1 MTGMRGKPCVRVLR
15 PAEFAGRAVDE
26 VPATGRF
33 RRYGW
38 TWLLVSAL
46 AVGGC
51 AARAVAPYE
60 PGPPTHALAP
70 RTDGAFADLEARI
83 AARHGADMSGFR
95 LLDANADGLRWRLV
109 LIDSARYSI
118 DAQYYLW
125 YGDSTGRLLIRHLVQ
140 AADRG
145 VRVRLLVDDLNTML
159 EDAATVTQRDEIVG
173 RIDAHPNIE
182 LRLFNPWKYKA
193 LAARVGES
201 MTRLKQ
207 VNRRMHNKSLIV
219 DNQAVIVGGRNVGN
233 EYMGLNT
240 DFNFRDIDV
249 LAIGPVAIQASAV
262 FDNYWNSE
270 WVRPASLLGIY
281 MTDDEIRA
289 ALHRLDQEI
298 EKDAVLGSFADA
310 PGDRASEID
319 ELERRLLAGRATVV
333 SDRLSGLEVEHVML
347 EHVTS
352 MMRSASSELLV
363 ENAYIIP
370 SEIGIDM
377 LRELDARGVRTRILT
392 NSLASHDVPAVNSH
406 YRSWRKPIVEAGA
419 ELYELSHD
427 PELASEIADTSPVTA
442 GLTGLHSKAMV
453 VDRERDVIG
462 SMNYDPRS
470 AAINTEMGMIIDSQ
484 ELAHVL
490 ADAIDRDMLPSNSWQ
505 VALDDDGRL
514 TWINDVEQVGRQPAR
529 NWWQRVQ
536 DWFFRAFPKELY

>member
-1 MTGMRGKPCVRVLR
+1 MRGRPCVRLLR
-15 PAEFAGRAVDE
+15 PAGFAGRSANT
-26 VPATGRF
+26 VPVTGRLG
-33 RRYGW
+33 RWGW
-38 TWLLVSAL
+38 TWVLVSAL

-51 AARAVAPYE
+51 AARAVVPYE
-60 PGPPTHALAP
+60 PDPPMYALAP
-70 RTDGAFADLEARI
+70 RSDGAFAELSART

-95 LLDANADGLRWRLV
+95 LLDSNADGLKWRLV
-109 LIDSARYSI
+109 LIDAARYSI

-193 LAARVGES
+193 LVARVGES

-249 LAIGPVAIQASAV
+249 LAIGPVAVQASAV
-262 FDNYWNSE
+262 FDNYWNSD
-270 WVRPASLLGIY
+270 WVRPASLLGIHL
-281 MTDDEIRA
+281 TDEEIRS
-289 ALHRLDQEI
+289 ALQRLDHEI
-298 EKDAVLGSFADA
+298 EYDAVLGRFADA
-310 PGDRASEID
+310 PGDRATEID
-319 ELERRLLAGRATVV
+319 ELEQTLLAGRATVV
-333 SDRLSGLEVEHVML
+333 SDRLSGLDVEHVML
-347 EHVTS
+347 QHVTS
-352 MMRSASSELLV
+352 MMRSARSELLI

-377 LRELDARGVRTRILT
+377 LRELDARGVKTRILT

-419 ELYELSHD
+419 ELYELRHD
-427 PELASEIADTSPVTA
+427 PALASEIADTTPVTA
-442 GLTGLHSKAMV
+442 GFTGLHSKAMV
-453 VDRERDVIG
+453 VDRQRVFIG

-490 ADAIDRDMLPSNSWQ
+490 AEAIDRDMLPSNSWQ
-505 VALDDDGRL
+505 VALDADGGL
-514 TWINDVEQVGRQPAR
+514 TWINDIEQVGRQPAR